1 MSKIVE
7 NLFVK
12 YLKMTETKKVLQ
24 LLTSWIIADRANAH
38 LQDIYKSSNPSSQL
52 FKT

>member
-12 YLKMTETKKVLQ
+12 YLKMTETKKSLAITDF
-24 LLTSWIIADRANAH
+24 LDNSR
-38 LQDIYKSSNPSSQL
+38 
-52 FKT
+52 